1 MRWLPWRQA
10 CGRWLSV
17 MLLSGAPVVA
27 QALDLAALWDFR
39 QPALSEQ
46 RFRAALATAQG
57 DDALILRTQ
66 IARSWGLRGDVD
78 AARRELAAIAP
89 AVRSAGAEARAHHA
103 LETGRSW
110 ASATHPAAARSAETD
125 QRARQAFQQ
134 ALDIARAAGLDALAI
149 DALHM
154 MAFVDTA
161 PEDQRRWAEAALA
174 VALASPQPQARR
186 WEASIRQNL
195 GVALHQ
201 LGQYPQ
207 ALAEFERTLAL
218 RRQQGNA
225 VQTGVARWMVAWTLR
240 SLGRLD
246 EALQMQLRLAED
258 NTAAGTPDPYVFD
271 ELAELHRAQGREPEA
286 RAAAAQAA
294 ALRAVR

>member
-1 MRWLPWRQA
+1 M
-10 CGRWLSV
+10 
-17 MLLSGAPVVA
+17 A

-46 RFRAALATAQG
+46 RFRTALATAQG

-66 IARSWGLRGDVD
+66 IARSWGLRGDFD
-78 AARRELAAIAP
+78 AARRELAAIEP
-89 AVRSAGAEARAHHA
+89 ALHAAGAEARAHHA

-110 ASATHPAAARSAETD
+110 ASAAHPATARSAAAD

-134 ALDIARAAGLDALAI
+134 ALDIARSAGLDGLAI
-149 DALHM
+149 DAIHM

-174 VALASPQPQARR
+174 VALASKQPQARR
-186 WEASIRQNL
+186 WEASIRHNL
-195 GVALHQ
+195 GYALHQ
-201 LGQYPQ
+201 LGRYPQ
-207 ALAEFERTLAL
+207 ALTEFERALAL
-218 RRQQGNA
+218 RQQQGDA
-225 VQTGVARWMVAWTLR
+225 AQTGVARWMVAWTLR

-246 EALQMQLRLAED
+246 EALKMQQRLAED

-271 ELAELHRAQGREPEA
+271 ELAALHRAQGREPEA
-286 RAAAAQAA
+286 LSATAQAA
-294 ALRAVR
+294 ALRAGR